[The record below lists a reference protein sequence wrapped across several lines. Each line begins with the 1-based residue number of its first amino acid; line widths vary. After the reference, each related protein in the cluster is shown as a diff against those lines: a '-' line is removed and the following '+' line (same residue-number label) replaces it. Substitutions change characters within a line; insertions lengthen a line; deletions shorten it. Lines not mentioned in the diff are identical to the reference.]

1 MEDKKDIKYSSYTEA
16 QKRATKK
23 YRENN
28 KEKVNEQRKKYYQN
42 RKAKDP
48 KFLEY
53 KRIKAKE
60 YYQKKKALKKPKT
73 EEQILDEVKEE
84 FKTSIPMEIFNATE
98 LGQLI
103 EKAKEEPK
111 ELIITKIEEHP
122 IIDETKTEKKKR
134 KYNKKNK
141 TI

>member
-53 KRIKAKE
+53 KRQKAKE
-60 YYQKKKALKKPKT
+60 YYQKKKNLKVLEEIKEDFKT
-73 EEQILDEVKEE
+73 AEPIEIIEEVKEE
-84 FKTSIPMEIFNATE
+84 
-98 LGQLI
+98 
-103 EKAKEEPK
+103 PK
-111 ELIITKIEEHP
+111 PLIIEHP
-122 IIDETKTEKKKR
+122 VLDETKPEKKKR
-134 KYNKKNK
+134 KYKKITK
-141 TI
+141 